1 MEPRKENM
9 KAIGTLTKVS
19 ATLDNAHLEFDL
31 ALDEIGRKNM
41 IHIHKMKPNEE
52 YVLTIEN
59 KSAARTYKQNAY
71 LWALISEICR
81 EPNSPRHD
89 EWELYLWLLKES
101 KASYFY
107 VQIPEEA
114 VDKLKRTARAL
125 EVIKYND
132 TPKGKL
138 AVCQV
143 FEGSSKMSRKE
154 MNVLIDTTL
163 SLADE
168 LELDTTLY
176 REVLK

>member
-19 ATLDNAHLEFDL
+19 ATLDQAHLEFDL

-41 IHIHKMKPNEE
+41 IHIHKMKPDEE

-89 EWELYLWLLKES
+89 EWELYIWLLKES

-132 TPKGKL
+132 SPKGKL

-143 FEGSSKMSRKE
+143 FEGSYKKKKKE
-154 MNVLIDTTL
+154 MIVLIDKTLEVAEELGIDTTL
-163 SLADE
+163 
-168 LELDTTLY
+168 Y
-176 REVLK
+176 KEVLK